1 MYKELM
7 VATAIAA
14 VAITGCSTTKQ
25 VTVGSPKS
33 ASSTSAPAST
43 AQASGSDS
51 GASDTA
57 TPAAR
62 LDASACV
69 EITQANLD
77 LAVASNSDAART
89 AGNTFEKYDL
99 PGDVKDAVEH
109 FVSTGGAQFD
119 DPKYDKFNKAIES
132 WIKQVC
138 PL

>member
-1 MYKELM
+1 MYRKLM
-7 VATAIAA
+7 VATAIAT
-14 VAITGCSTTKQ
+14 VAISGCSTTKQ
-25 VTVGSPKS
+25 VTVSSPKS
-33 ASSTSAPAST
+33 TSSTSAPAST

-51 GASDTA
+51 GASDPA

-62 LDASACV
+62 LDSSACV

-77 LAVASNSDAART
+77 LAVASNADAART

-99 PGDVKDAVEH
+99 PGEVKDAVEH

>member
-1 MYKELM
+1 MYRKLVFATTM
-7 VATAIAA
+7 VA

-25 VTVGSPKS
+25 VTVSSSKS
-33 ASSTSAPAST
+33 ASSTSVPAST
-43 AQASGSDS
+43 AQASGSDAS
-51 GASDTA
+51 ASDPGA
-57 TPAAR
+57 PAAR
-62 LDASACV
+62 LDSSSCV

-77 LAVASNSDAART
+77 LAVASNADAART

-99 PGDVKDAVEH
+99 PAEVKDAVEH